1 MAQYRNIFL
10 FAAMALLI
18 LLTGFLQSW
27 NSALLILNMGLI
39 SAIMSLGVNLQW
51 GFAGLFNVGVMGFV
65 ALGGLATVLISM
77 PPVTEAWS
85 AGGLR
90 TMLGLVIGVASLWLT
105 SLAIARLPSG
115 KAKILGIIAGLI
127 VGFFA
132 FRFVF
137 DGGVSAIEAVNPAST
152 GYLGGLG
159 LPILLAWPAGGLL
172 SAGVAWIIGKTA
184 LGLRSDYLAI
194 ATLGIAEIIL
204 AIMKNEDWLARGVK
218 NVIGLPR
225 PVPFEV
231 DLQNNPDFV
240 ATATDLGMNA
250 VTASSIYVKLC
261 YAGLFTVVLLLLLWM
276 AQNALRSPWGRM
288 MRAIRDNETSA
299 EAMGK
304 DVTKRHLQIFV
315 LGSAICGIAGAMMTT
330 LDGQLTPA
338 GYQPLRYT
346 FLIWVMVIVGGSGN
360 NFGAVLGGFV
370 IWFFW
375 VQVEPIGGFLMQAI
389 TSGMEDASPLKQHL
403 ISSVAHMRLFTMG
416 LILLLVLRFSPKGL
430 IPEK

>member
-172 SAGVAWIIGKTA
+172 AAGVAWIIGKTA

-416 LILLLVLRFSPKGL
+416 LILLLVLRFSPQGL

>member
-105 SLAIARLPSG
+105 SLAIVRLPSG

-172 SAGVAWIIGKTA
+172 AAGVAWVIGKTA

-225 PVPFEV
+225 PVPYEV

>member
-10 FAAMALLI
+10 FEAMALLI

-105 SLAIARLPSG
+105 SLAIVRLPSG

-172 SAGVAWIIGKTA
+172 AAGVAWIIGKTA